1 MARQR
6 IHNSRAGRGASGGV
20 SWISYSDMMAALLL
34 IFVLILSYSL
44 YEYFT
49 MLETKTKELE
59 EQQAI
64 VLAQQAQ
71 VDAFSLQLEEQQH
84 TLDEQTAALIL
95 AQTTLDEQAA
105 TLHEQTIALSAQQT
119 ELDEARNTLSLREA
133 ELVLLQGQLASQQ
146 LALDAA
152 TEVLNAQ
159 KEAMAA
165 QTARIDDMVGMRTK
179 IVRDLS
185 STLSSSGLRA
195 TVDESGAIVL
205 ESSVFFAYGS
215 SDLAEEGKALLNRF
229 LPAYMSVLLSPEY
242 RDYLG
247 EIIIEGHTDSAGN
260 YWSNLKL
267 SQERAQTVVEYVLR
281 YSPLPQLQKD
291 LLLDLIVPKGKSS
304 TDLVYNPDGTENAEK
319 SRRVEFKFSL
329 RDAEM
334 IEEMNRI
341 LQNMDSQ

>member
-6 IHNSRAGRGASGGV
+6 IHNSRAGHGTGGV

-49 MLETKTKELE
+49 MMETKTRELE

-71 VDAFSLQLEEQQH
+71 VDAFSLQLEEQQI
-84 TLDEQTAALIL
+84 TLDEQTAALLL
-95 AQTTLDEQAA
+95 AQTALDEQTAA
-105 TLHEQTIALSAQQT
+105 LLAQQSELDQALST
-119 ELDEARNTLSLREA
+119 ISLKEA
-133 ELVLLQGQLASQQ
+133 ELVILQSKLANQQ
-146 LALDAA
+146 IALDAA

-165 QTARIDDMVGMRTK
+165 QTQRLDDMVGMRTK

-185 STLSSSGLRA
+185 STLSRSGLKA
-195 TVDESGAIVL
+195 TVDGNGDIVL
-205 ESSVFFAYGS
+205 ESSVFFEYGS
-215 SDLAEEGKALLNRF
+215 SKLADEGKALLNRF
-229 LPAYMSVLLSPEY
+229 LPAYMSVLLSDDY

-247 EIIIEGHTDSAGN
+247 EIIIEGHTDSSGN
-260 YWSNLKL
+260 YWSNLTL
-267 SQERAQTVVEYVLR
+267 SQERAQTVVEYCLR
-281 YSPLPQLQKD
+281 YSPLSQGQKD
-291 LLLDLIVPKGKSS
+291 MLLTLIVPKGKSS
-304 TDLVYNPDGTENAEK
+304 TDLIYNADGTENAEK

-329 RDAEM
+329 KDAEM
-334 IEEMNRI
+334 VAEMNRI
-341 LQNMDSQ
+341 LQNMDVE